1 MPTEKSI
8 REIFEPKD
16 DKEFENL
23 MRIGKE
29 IKFVDIK
36 PYSHNIIG
44 LTLNMLSENNNYD
57 DEKIKLVVK
66 TFGLDKKG
74 WGYLLNNV

>member
-8 REIFEPKD
+8 RKIFEPKD

-36 PYSHNIIG
+36 PYSHTIIG
-44 LTLNMLSENNNYD
+44 LTLNILSENNNYD

-74 WGYLLNNV
+74 WGYLLNE

>member
-1 MPTEKSI
+1 MPTEKYI
-8 REIFEPKD
+8 RKLFEPKD

-44 LTLNMLSENNNYD
+44 LTLNILSEDNNYD

-74 WGYLLNNV
+74 WGYLLNE